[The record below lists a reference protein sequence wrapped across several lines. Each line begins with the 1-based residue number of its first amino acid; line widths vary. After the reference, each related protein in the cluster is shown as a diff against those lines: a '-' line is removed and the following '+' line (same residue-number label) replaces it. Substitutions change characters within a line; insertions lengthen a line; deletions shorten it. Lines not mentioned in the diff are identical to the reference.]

1 MAQREIKFRIWD
13 KMLGE
18 MFDWQTVK
26 KTSFEHYEKTEI
38 ETEPTLIF
46 EQYTEMYDEED
57 ESIYDGDV
65 IKVWDNGIGVV
76 FYENGMF
83 KVDFKDGRKIELEL
97 WWKNFISEA
106 APDNPFKVLGN
117 IHENPE
123 LLEAEQ

>member
-46 EQYTEMYDEED
+46 EQYTGLKDCEGIEIYEGDIVLDKDTYMIDE
-57 ESIYDGDV
+57 
-65 IKVWDNGIGVV
+65 IKFSDSSWMLASTIDLLADYVSVV
-76 FYENGMF
+76 
-83 KVDFKDGRKIELEL
+83 KI
-97 WWKNFISEA
+97 I
-106 APDNPFKVLGN
+106 GN

-123 LLEAEQ
+123 LLEVE